1 MVSAMGTQGK
11 RRDGRIAGFEN
22 VSCTSLNH
30 YYRRAVSDQT
40 LKDQAFKSFQQL
52 LPVTGV
58 PNTTMTIPMRLRL
71 LAGVFFL
78 LFAFWLWHW
87 IAAWGLVTVRAYD
100 ESFANIQRSIERQ
113 GRIKIVSNVP
123 PETKISMAV
132 TKVPAVE
139 AVSVLAAR
147 VDGRW
152 SVTYVVAPDK
162 TGLAGALAA
171 MQSPESNPAFR
182 FFRVRGWGEDMF
194 SSPPDV
200 RRVRWNV
207 SVMDGS
213 LLQSYL
219 DQLVQKT
226 GVAVVVPTDWNPVVA
241 KAPDGGEAA
250 DALRTMVSRAGGKVD
265 EVFGI
270 IIRPDDG
277 STGGDRADGNDSRPW
292 GGGGNPFGGD
302 NRNRAGAPGGSA
314 ESSALRG
321 GESNRAWAEERMMAQ
336 LALLPPA
343 EKEVA
348 QKEYDEARNFF
359 AGLRELPEDQ
369 RRAAMEQRMNDPAV
383 QERMMER
390 ELNRDVNRGPD
401 RRAARYR
408 RYIERKQ
415 AYRNDQ

>member
-1 MVSAMGTQGK
+1 MGTQGK

-22 VSCTSLNH
+22 VSCTGLNH
-30 YYRRAVSDQT
+30 YYRREVSDQT
-40 LKDQAFKSFQQL
+40 RKDQAFKSYEQL
-52 LPVTGV
+52 LPATGV
-58 PNTTMTIPMRLRL
+58 PYITMTIPMRLRL

-207 SVMDGS
+207 SVMEENS
-213 LLQSYL
+213 LQSYL

-226 GVAVVVPTDWNPVVA
+226 GVTVAVATDWNPVIA
-241 KAPDGGEAA
+241 NAPDGGEAGR
-250 DALRTMVSRAGGKVD
+250 ALRSMVSRAGGKVD

-277 STGGDRADGNDSRPW
+277 SSGGDRADSNDLRPW
-292 GGGGNPFGGD
+292 GGGGNASGGN
-302 NRNRAGAPGGSA
+302 NRSRAAASGASA
-314 ESSALRG
+314 ELLASQR

-336 LALLPPA
+336 MELLPPA
-343 EKEVA
+343 EKEVV
-348 QKEYDEARNFF
+348 QKEYDEARKFF
-359 AGLRELPEDQ
+359 AELRELPADQ
-369 RRAAMEQRMNDPAV
+369 RRAAFEQRMNDPAV

-390 ELNRDVNRGPD
+390 EIARDTIRGPE
-401 RRAARYR
+401 RRVARYK

-415 AYRNDQ
+415 NYKNAHQN

>member
-1 MVSAMGTQGK
+1 
-11 RRDGRIAGFEN
+11 
-22 VSCTSLNH
+22 
-30 YYRRAVSDQT
+30 
-40 LKDQAFKSFQQL
+40 
-52 LPVTGV
+52 
-58 PNTTMTIPMRLRL
+58 MRLRL

-78 LFAFWLWHW
+78 FFAFWLWNW

-100 ESFANIQRSIERQ
+100 DSFANIQRSIERQ

-123 PETKISMAV
+123 PETKISMSV
-132 TKVPAVE
+132 IKVPAVE

-162 TGLAGALAA
+162 AGLAASTAA
-171 MQSPESNPAFR
+171 IQGPESNPAFR

-194 SSPPDV
+194 PSAPDV
-200 RRVRWNV
+200 RRARWNV
-207 SVMDGS
+207 SAMEGS
-213 LLQSYL
+213 LLQPYL

-226 GVAVVVPTDWNPVVA
+226 GVAVVVPADWNPVLA
-241 KAPDGGEAA
+241 KAPEGGEAA
-250 DALRTMVSRAGGKVD
+250 GALRTMVSRAGGKVD

-302 NRNRAGAPGGSA
+302 TRNRAGASSGSA
-314 ESSALRG
+314 EPSASQG

-383 QERMMER
+383 QERMIER

-415 AYRNDQ
+415 AYRNDQQN